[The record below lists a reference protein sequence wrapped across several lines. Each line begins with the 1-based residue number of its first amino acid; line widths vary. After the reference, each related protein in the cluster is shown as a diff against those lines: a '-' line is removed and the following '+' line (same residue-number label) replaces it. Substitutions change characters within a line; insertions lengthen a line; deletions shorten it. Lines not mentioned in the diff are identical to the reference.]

1 MYERYISQLAHVQI
15 VSPRIEATVDFFKNQ
30 LGLEESGRDGG
41 SVFLR
46 GWGEHFYHSLEIVEG
61 KEPALGHIGWRAQGP
76 GQLEEAAKRI
86 EAAGAGLGWTDGNAG
101 RGKSYRYR
109 GPGGHEHYIFW
120 DVKRFA
126 PQGDLAPI
134 FPVRPQRYRP
144 RGAAVRSLDHVT
156 VATKD
161 PAGDAKWYSELLNHR
176 HMEETVADPEA
187 GFGEFVVFAMTTTCE
202 RSHDLGLVADFSP
215 VPGRL
220 NHIAYWVD
228 TLDELLRACDVLLD
242 ANVHIEFGPG
252 RHGMGEQHYVYFR
265 EPGGVRIELNSGGY
279 KNYEPDFK
287 TVRWTPSL
295 GSNVYYRNLRLPH
308 TMHESFPPVEMP
320 KAREQM
326 ARSTLFE

>member
-109 GPGGHEHYIFW
+109 GPGGHEHHIFW

-134 FPVRPQRYRP
+134 FPVGRNATGRAAPPSARSITSRWRP
-144 RGAAVRSLDHVT
+144 RIPPATLNGTQSCSTTATWRKRS
-156 VATKD
+156 
-161 PAGDAKWYSELLNHR
+161 PIRRPGSE
-176 HMEETVADPEA
+176 
-187 GFGEFVVFAMTTTCE
+187 
-202 RSHDLGLVADFSP
+202 S
-215 VPGRL
+215 
-220 NHIAYWVD
+220 
-228 TLDELLRACDVLLD
+228 
-242 ANVHIEFGPG
+242 
-252 RHGMGEQHYVYFR
+252 
-265 EPGGVRIELNSGGY
+265 
-279 KNYEPDFK
+279 
-287 TVRWTPSL
+287 SL
-295 GSNVYYRNLRLPH
+295 SLP
-308 TMHESFPPVEMP
+308 
-320 KAREQM
+320 
-326 ARSTLFE
+326 